1 MTFYFVKEENV
12 LEGNVIGDFVEVDGS
27 EMKIDVDG
35 IMEEGRGTAKLREM
49 QRQIDKA
56 IIANEEVERAAAGE
70 SHEGDDN
77 VDRSAAE
84 AIDEAVEEM

>member
-1 MTFYFVKEENV
+1 MTFYFLEDENV
-12 LEGNVIGDFVEVDGS
+12 LEGNVIGDLVE
-27 EMKIDVDG
+27 VDG
-35 IMEEGRGTAKLREM
+35 IMEEGRGTAKLREI

-56 IIANEEVERAAAGE
+56 IIANGLD
-70 SHEGDDN
+70 DDN

>member
-1 MTFYFVKEENV
+1 MTFYFLEDENV
-12 LEGNVIGDFVEVDGS
+12 LEGNVIGDLVEVDGS
-27 EMKIDVDG
+27 HVIIDVDG
-35 IMEEGRGTAKLREM
+35 IMEEGRGTAKLREI

-56 IIANEEVERAAAGE
+56 IIANGLD
-70 SHEGDDN
+70 DDN